1 VFLPQ
6 LVLNGSHSLHA
17 ISRGVSV
24 RSRRQDEEL
33 HIGSVDVPLVAV
45 GAPDPL
51 PNPCRGPDMREGVS
65 FNPVNNIW

>member
-1 VFLPQ
+1 MLQ

-17 ISRGVSV
+17 INRGVSV

-51 PNPCRGPDMREGVS
+51 PNPGRGPDMREGVS